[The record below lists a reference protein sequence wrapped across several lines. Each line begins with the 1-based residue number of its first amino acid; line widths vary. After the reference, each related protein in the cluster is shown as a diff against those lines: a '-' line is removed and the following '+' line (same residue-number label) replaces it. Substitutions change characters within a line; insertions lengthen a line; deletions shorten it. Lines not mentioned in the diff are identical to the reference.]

1 MSKVKFTEEQ
11 QQELRNNKY
20 TASVTTNSLS
30 FTKEFKELFYNEYL
44 TGVLPREILRR
55 YGYPVETLG
64 KRWIWEIAHCIKKE
78 YESNG
83 SFRDVRSP
91 RPAPARSEELTPEQ
105 QIKQLQQKLDYLT
118 QEVEFLK
125 KISSIRNIRKQ
136 VQLL

>member
-1 MSKVKFTEEQ
+1 MGEQ
-11 QQELRNNKY
+11 FELGTLYFRN
-20 TASVTTNSLS
+20 
-30 FTKEFKELFYNEYL
+30 KENWFKELLYNEYL

-55 YGYPVETLG
+55 HGYPVEILG
-64 KRWIWEIAHCIKKE
+64 KRRIWGIAHCIKKE

-91 RPAPARSEELTPEQ
+91 RPVSARSEKLTPEQ

-125 KISSIRNIRKQ
+125 KISSIRNIRK
-136 VQLL
+136 

>member
-11 QQELRNNKY
+11 QQELQNNKY
-20 TASVTTNSLS
+20 TARVTANSLS

-55 YGYPVETLG
+55 YGFPLTIPR
-64 KRWIWEIAHCIKKE
+64 KRRIWGIAHCIKKE

-83 SFRDVRSP
+83 GFRDVRSP

-105 QIKQLQQKLDYLT
+105 QIRQLQHKLDYLT

-125 KISSIRNIRKQ
+125 KISSIRNIRK
-136 VQLL
+136 

>member
-11 QQELRNNKY
+11 QQELQNNKY
-20 TASVTTNSLS
+20 TARVTANSLS

-55 YGYPVETLG
+55 YGYPVEILG
-64 KRWIWEIAHCIKKE
+64 KRRIWGIAHCIKKE

-83 SFRDVRSP
+83 GFRDVRSP
-91 RPAPARSEELTPEQ
+91 RPALARSEELTPEQ
-105 QIKQLQQKLDYLT
+105 QIRQLQHKLDYLT

-125 KISSIRNIRKQ
+125 KISLIRNIRK
-136 VQLL
+136 